1 MRLTGHVSD
10 VWASASGIADSRQC
24 PVFSLEAQFNGRRPG
39 SAETETI
46 CTGSAL
52 RASDKAAVDRELR
65 MQRLSVTVLLK
76 FLSRYSQWN
85 LVRQEDCYHL
95 YFIAKKEQK
104 DKIFGRRKKRCRKR
118 KKAFTDLT
126 KKQQSLPPVVINS
139 CKTKTVE
146 DENVARPQSV
156 TESESVIATD
166 ISRRSSFSSFIWDDY
181 LPSYKQDSD
190 DQDNF
195 DNHSN
200 ETLTDGSNESG
211 KSTPVRSKSSRE
223 HFKMEKFYEASVLQQ
238 GDRLLKEMLQLR
250 KDLEKD
256 KMAFDFSAKESKE
269 TNNGL
274 LPDYGPLEQNEE
286 NILRE
291 KLEMMTLQIKKE
303 MEEEFHKHK
312 SQLEFAKNDD
322 EDLKIKK
329 IFKNILLGKFSVK
342 LNALALSPLI
352 PKYVYYV

>member
-1 MRLTGHVSD
+1 
-10 VWASASGIADSRQC
+10 
-24 PVFSLEAQFNGRRPG
+24 
-39 SAETETI
+39 
-46 CTGSAL
+46 
-52 RASDKAAVDRELR
+52 

-76 FLSRYSQWN
+76 FLSKYSQWN

-104 DKIFGRRKKRCRKR
+104 DKIFGRRKKRSR
-118 KKAFTDLT
+118 KKKTVFTT
-126 KKQQSLPPVVINS
+126 KKRLSLKPVVISPPSQANA
-139 CKTKTVE
+139 VE
-146 DENVARPQSV
+146 EENVPRPHSV
-156 TESESVIATD
+156 TESESVIPTD

-190 DQDNF
+190 DQDNL

-200 ETLTDGSNESG
+200 GTLTDGSNDSG
-211 KSTPVRSKSSRE
+211 KSTPVRSKSTRE
-223 HFKMEKFYEASVLQQ
+223 HYKMERFYEASVLQQ

-256 KMAFDFSAKESKE
+256 KMAFDFNAKESKD

-303 MEEEFHKHK
+303 MEEEFHKQK
-312 SQLEFAKNDD
+312 SQLGKGSLKKKIEKFPYHLRPPSPPPKFFLHFWMIQTMFKN
-322 EDLKIKK
+322 LKI
-329 IFKNILLGKFSVK
+329 LELP
-342 LNALALSPLI
+342 APLA
-352 PKYVYYV
+352 PKV